1 MLYPLSYEGNIAFA
15 PDAISQAPA
24 RDRSRGVVASTR
36 PYPWN
41 IRNNER
47 VTNAKHPITYV
58 DVT

>member
-1 MLYPLSYEGNIAFA
+1 MLYPLSYEGNFA
-15 PDAISQAPA
+15 CSPRRYLA
-24 RDRSRGVVASTR
+24 GASTR